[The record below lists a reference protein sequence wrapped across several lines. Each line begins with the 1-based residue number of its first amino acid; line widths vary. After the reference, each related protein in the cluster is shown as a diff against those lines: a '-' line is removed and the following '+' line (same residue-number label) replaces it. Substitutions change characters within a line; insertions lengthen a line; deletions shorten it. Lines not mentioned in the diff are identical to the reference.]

1 MIKIIIRS
9 ICYYLIIAAVLG
21 TLGFTVPIYYSI
33 MILLSFIGIELT
45 VDDESYTMIYFNA
58 EPDEE

>member
-1 MIKIIIRS
+1 MIKIIIKS

-33 MILLSFIGIELT
+33 MILLSFIGIELST
-45 VDDESYTMIYFNA
+45 DEPFTAIYLNT
-58 EPDEE
+58 EQEEE